1 MNRSEAGKLGW
12 AKTKEAMLAHTA
24 EIKNDA
30 RARYA
35 KDPRECLRCGVLI
48 PYEQRC
54 NSFCTASCG
63 AIWANAKRVCP
74 LRSCEGCGCPLK
86 RGGKKFCSNAC
97 QHKTVW
103 RARVAKIKETGIVP
117 STDPRSARRYFA
129 ETYGWECTICQTAT
143 WQGQPTPLVLDHI
156 DGNSDNWSEVNLR
169 LICPNCDAQT
179 PTYKAR
185 NRGNG
190 RFYRRQRYQ
199 RGQSY

>member
-12 AKTKEAMLAHTA
+12 AKTKEAMLAYTA
-24 EIKNDA
+24 ELKNKA
-30 RARYA
+30 RLRYA
-35 KDPRECLRCGVLI
+35 KTPRKCPRCEALI
-48 PYEQRC
+48 PYERRS
-54 NSFCTASCG
+54 NKFCTASCG
-63 AIWANAKRVCP
+63 AIWANAKRVFP
-74 LRSCEGCGCPLK
+74 LRRCEGCGCALK

-97 QHKTVW
+97 QCRKQW
-103 RARVAKIKETGIVP
+103 NARVAEINATGKMP
-117 STDPRSARRYFA
+117 STEPRCARRYLA
-129 ETYGWECTICQTAT
+129 ETYGWQCVICKITS

-156 DGNSDNWSEVNLR
+156 DGNSDDWRVANLR